1 MRPGRLGRG
10 PQVLKVAAAIRPP
23 GSAPASPAPARTWAI
38 RLSTLL
44 WAVLALCFL
53 AGVPVLLGATWLA
66 LPALLLLAALLALP
80 LAWLWRR
87 VWRPSRAR
95 RWSGTWLRGS
105 TGLWFL
111 LCGLAAAPVYWLAI
125 TTETRPAIVP
135 TVTLSNGPRTVVLQ
149 GMQHV
154 GAERFFQA
162 VVYDLE
168 KALADGYVL
177 AYEGVADSDPEADAW
192 FRQALTHGKDLGDSY
207 RELGKT
213 CGLTYQIDWFG
224 PVVADAKAH
233 PERHITMDVNTRAMK
248 QEYDRLMQSDPA
260 FAAAMRKREAEQD
273 KDDGDDGGSDFV
285 TRLIERQQA
294 GDEREH
300 ALAGTLCR
308 GIMTF
313 VMRQSSEG
321 GGGDMDPVVLD
332 FRNRHLAAQLLADPR
347 PKIYVTYG
355 AAHLPGV
362 MELIKRAPGWKVKS
376 VKWMRTIAAPEHL
389 EGRL

>member
-1 MRPGRLGRG
+1 M
-10 PQVLKVAAAIRPP
+10 VANAIPP
-23 GSAPASPAPARTWAI
+23 TGSTLAI

-44 WAVLALCFL
+44 WALLVLCFL
-53 AGVPVLLGATWLA
+53 AGLPVLLGATWLS
-66 LPALLLLAALLALP
+66 LPALLLLAALLAMP

-87 VWRPSRAR
+87 IWHPSRAR

-105 TGLWFL
+105 IGLWFL
-111 LCGLAAAPVYWLAI
+111 LCGLAATPVYWLAI

-135 TVTLSNGPRTVVLQ
+135 AITLSNGPRTVVLQ

-168 KALADGYVL
+168 KALAEGYVL

-213 CGLTYQIDWFG
+213 CGLTYQIDYFG
-224 PVVADAKAH
+224 PVVADAKTH
-233 PERHITMDVNTRAMK
+233 PERHVTMDVNTRAMK

-260 FAAAMRKREAEQD
+260 FAAAMRKRDAEQD
-273 KDDGDDGGSDFV
+273 PEDDGGSDFV
-285 TRLIERQQA
+285 TRLIEWQRA
-294 GDEREH
+294 GGESQH

-313 VMRQSSEG
+313 VMRKSSE

-332 FRNRHLAAQLLADPR
+332 FRNRHLATQLLTDPR

-362 MELIKRAPGWKVKS
+362 MALMQREPGWKVES

>member
-1 MRPGRLGRG
+1 M
-10 PQVLKVAAAIRPP
+10 AAAISPAALP
-23 GSAPASPAPARTWAI
+23 PASTWAV

-44 WAVLALCFL
+44 WAALVMCFL
-53 AGVPVLLGATWLA
+53 AALPVLLGATWLA
-66 LPALLLLAALLALP
+66 LLALLLLAALLALP

-95 RWSGTWLRGS
+95 PWSGTWLRGS

-111 LCGLAAAPVYWLAI
+111 LCGLAAAPVYYLAI
-125 TTETRPAIVP
+125 VTETRPAIVP

-192 FRQALTHGKDLGDSY
+192 FRQALPHGKDLGDSY
-207 RELGKT
+207 RTLGKT
-213 CGLTYQIDWFG
+213 CGLSYQIDYFG
-224 PVVADAKAH
+224 PLVADAKVH
-233 PERHITMDVNTRAMK
+233 PERHVTMDVTTRAMK

-260 FAAAMRKREAEQD
+260 FAAAVRKQD
-273 KDDGDDGGSDFV
+273 AQRKTDDGDEGSDFV
-285 TRLIERQQA
+285 TGLIERQKA
-294 GDEREH
+294 GDERQH
-300 ALAGTLCR
+300 VLAGTLCR

-313 VMRQSSEG
+313 VMRKSSE

-332 FRNRHLAAQLLADPR
+332 FRNRHLATQLLADTR

-362 MELIKRAPGWKVKS
+362 MALMQREPGWKVES

>member
-1 MRPGRLGRG
+1 M
-10 PQVLKVAAAIRPP
+10 AAAIHPAAP
-23 GSAPASPAPARTWAI
+23 APASTWAI

-44 WAVLALCFL
+44 WAALLLCFL
-53 AGVPVLLGATWLA
+53 AGLPVLLGATWLS

-80 LAWLWRR
+80 MAWLWRR
-87 VWRPSRAR
+87 IWRPARTR
-95 RWSGTWLRGS
+95 RWSGTWLRSS
-105 TGLWFL
+105 TGIWFL

-233 PERHITMDVNTRAMK
+233 PERHVTMDVNTRAMK

-260 FAAAMRKREAEQD
+260 FAAAMRQRDAEQKTED
-273 KDDGDDGGSDFV
+273 DDDGSDIV
-285 TRLIERQQA
+285 TRLIAWQKA
-294 GDEREH
+294 GDARQLT
-300 ALAGTLCR
+300 LAGTLCR
-308 GIMTF
+308 GIMTY
-313 VMRQSSEG
+313 VMRRSSEG
-321 GGGDMDPVVLD
+321 GGGDMDAVVLD
-332 FRNRHLAAQLLADPR
+332 FRNRHLATQLLADAR

-362 MELIKRAPGWKVKS
+362 MALMQREPGWKVES

>member
-1 MRPGRLGRG
+1 M
-10 PQVLKVAAAIRPP
+10 AATTAPP
-23 GSAPASPAPARTWAI
+23 PPAPAGTWAI

-44 WAVLALCFL
+44 WAALALCFL
-53 AGVPVLLGATWLA
+53 AALPVLLAASWLA
-66 LPALLLLAALLALP
+66 LPALLLPAALLAWP

-87 VWRPSRAR
+87 LWRPARAR
-95 RWSGTWLRGS
+95 PWSGSWLRGS
-105 TGLWFL
+105 AGLWFL
-111 LCGLAAAPVYWLAI
+111 LCGLAAAPVYYLAI
-125 TTETRPAIVP
+125 ATETRPAIVP
-135 TVTLSNGPRTVVLQ
+135 TVTLSNGPRTLVLQ

-154 GAERFFQA
+154 GAERFFRA

-177 AYEGVADSDPEADAW
+177 AYEGVSDSDPEADAW

-207 RELGKT
+207 RTLGKT
-213 CGLTYQIDWFG
+213 CGLSYQIDWFG
-224 PVVADAKAH
+224 PVVADASAH
-233 PERHITMDVNTRAMK
+233 PERHVTMDVNTRAMK
-248 QEYDRLMQSDPA
+248 QEYDRLLQSDPA
-260 FAAAMRKREAEQD
+260 FAAAMRKRDAEQQA
-273 KDDGDDGGSDFV
+273 DDDSPDIV
-285 TRLIERQQA
+285 ARIVEWQQA
-294 GDEREH
+294 GGERQH

-308 GIMTF
+308 GIMSL
-313 VMRQSSEG
+313 VMRKSAEG

-332 FRNRHLAAQLLADPR
+332 FRNRHLATQLLADPR

-362 MELIKRAPGWKVKS
+362 MALIQREPGWKVES

>member
-1 MRPGRLGRG
+1 M
-10 PQVLKVAAAIRPP
+10 AAAVPPP
-23 GSAPASPAPARTWAI
+23 GSGPATRTLAI

-44 WAVLALCFL
+44 WAVLLLCFL
-53 AGVPVLLGATWLA
+53 AGLPVLLGATWLS
-66 LPALLLLAALLALP
+66 LPALLLIAALLALP

-87 VWRPSRAR
+87 IWRPARAR

-105 TGLWFL
+105 VGLWFL
-111 LCGLAAAPVYWLAI
+111 LCGLAAAPVYFLAI

-154 GAERFFQA
+154 GAERFYQA

-192 FRQALTHGKDLGDSY
+192 FRKTLSHGKDLGDSY

-213 CGLTYQIDWFG
+213 CGLSYQIDYFG

-233 PERHITMDVNTRAMK
+233 PERHVTMDVNTRAMK

-260 FAAAMRKREAEQD
+260 FADAMRKRDEEQD
-273 KDDGDDGGSDFV
+273 AAADDDAPDFV
-285 TRLIERQQA
+285 TRLIERQKA
-294 GDEREH
+294 GDERQN

-313 VMRQSSEG
+313 VMRQATPG
-321 GGGDMDPVVLD
+321 GTGNEMDPVVLT
-332 FRNRHLAAQLLADPR
+332 FRNQRLATQLLTDPR
-347 PKIYVTYG
+347 EKIYVTYG

-362 MELIKRAPGWKVKS
+362 MELIRREPGWKVES

>member
-1 MRPGRLGRG
+1 MAATSLPGG
-10 PQVLKVAAAIRPP
+10 
-23 GSAPASPAPARTWAI
+23 SPATRTLAI

-44 WAVLALCFL
+44 WAVLLLCFL
-53 AGVPVLLGATWLA
+53 AGLPVLLGATWLS
-66 LPALLLLAALLALP
+66 LLALLLFAALLALP

-87 VWRPSRAR
+87 IWRPARER

-105 TGLWFL
+105 VGLWFL
-111 LCGLAAAPVYWLAI
+111 LCGLAAAPVYFLAI
-125 TTETRPAIVP
+125 TTETQPAIVP
-135 TVTLSNGPRTVVLQ
+135 TVTLSNGTRTVVLQ

-154 GAERFFQA
+154 GAERFYKA

-177 AYEGVADSDPEADAW
+177 AYEGVANSDPEADAW
-192 FRQALTHGKDLGDSY
+192 FRKTLSHGKDLGDSY

-213 CGLTYQIDWFG
+213 CGLSYQIDYFG

-233 PERHITMDVNTRAMK
+233 PERHVTMDVNTRAMK

-260 FAAAMRKREAEQD
+260 FAASMRKRDEEQD
-273 KDDGDDGGSDFV
+273 AATDDDAPDFV
-285 TRLIERQQA
+285 TRLIERQKA
-294 GDEREH
+294 GDERQN

-313 VMRQSSEG
+313 VMRQATTG
-321 GGGDMDPVVLD
+321 GTGNDMDPVVLT
-332 FRNRHLAAQLLADPR
+332 FRNRHLATQLLADPR
-347 PKIYVTYG
+347 EKIYVTYG

-362 MELIKRAPGWKVKS
+362 MDLIRREPGWEVES
-376 VKWMRTIAAPEHL
+376 IKWMRTIAAPEHL

>member
-1 MRPGRLGRG
+1 M
-10 PQVLKVAAAIRPP
+10 AAAVPPP
-23 GSAPASPAPARTWAI
+23 GSGPATRTLAI

-44 WAVLALCFL
+44 WAVLLLCFL
-53 AGVPVLLGATWLA
+53 AGLPVLMGATWLS

-87 VWRPSRAR
+87 IWRPARAR

-105 TGLWFL
+105 VGLWFL
-111 LCGLAAAPVYWLAI
+111 LCGLAAAPVYFLAI
-125 TTETRPAIVP
+125 TTETQPAIVP

-154 GAERFFQA
+154 GAERFYQA

-192 FRQALTHGKDLGDSY
+192 FRKTLSHGKDLGDSY

-213 CGLTYQIDWFG
+213 CGLSYQIDYFG

-233 PERHITMDVNTRAMK
+233 PERHVTMDVNTRAMK

-260 FAAAMRKREAEQD
+260 FADAMRKRDEEQD
-273 KDDGDDGGSDFV
+273 AAADDDAPDFV
-285 TRLIERQQA
+285 TRLIERQKA
-294 GDEREH
+294 GDERQN

-313 VMRQSSEG
+313 VMRQATPG
-321 GGGDMDPVVLD
+321 GTGNDMDPVVLT
-332 FRNRHLAAQLLADPR
+332 FRNQRLATQLLTDPR
-347 PKIYVTYG
+347 EKIYVTYG

-362 MELIKRAPGWKVKS
+362 MDLIKREPGWKVES

>member
-1 MRPGRLGRG
+1 MA
-10 PQVLKVAAAIRPP
+10 VAVPPP
-23 GSAPASPAPARTWAI
+23 GSGPATRTLAI

-44 WAVLALCFL
+44 WAVLLLCFL
-53 AGVPVLLGATWLA
+53 AGLPVLLDATWLA
-66 LPALLLLAALLALP
+66 LPALLLMAALLALP
-80 LAWLWRR
+80 MAWLWRR
-87 VWRPSRAR
+87 IWRPARAR
-95 RWSGTWLRGS
+95 RWFGTWLHGS
-105 TGLWFL
+105 VGLWFL
-111 LCGLAAAPVYWLAI
+111 LCGLAAAPVYFLAI
-125 TTETRPAIVP
+125 TTETQPAIVP

-154 GAERFFQA
+154 GAERFYQA

-192 FRQALTHGKDLGDSY
+192 FRRTLSHGKDLGDSY

-213 CGLTYQIDWFG
+213 CGLSYQIDYFG

-233 PERHITMDVNTRAMK
+233 PERHVTMDVNTRAMK
-248 QEYDRLMQSDPA
+248 QEYDRLMQSDPD
-260 FAAAMRKREAEQD
+260 FAAAMRQRDEEQAAPA
-273 KDDGDDGGSDFV
+273 DDDAPDFV
-285 TRLIERQQA
+285 TRLIERQKA
-294 GDEREH
+294 GGERQN

-313 VMRQSSEG
+313 VMRQATTG
-321 GGGDMDPVVLD
+321 GTGNDMDPVVLT
-332 FRNRHLAAQLLADPR
+332 FRNRHLATQLLTDPR
-347 PKIYVTYG
+347 EKIYVTYG

-362 MELIKRAPGWKVKS
+362 MDLIKREPGWRVES

>member
-1 MRPGRLGRG
+1 M
-10 PQVLKVAAAIRPP
+10 AAAVPPP
-23 GSAPASPAPARTWAI
+23 GSGPATRTLAI

-44 WAVLALCFL
+44 WAVLLLCFL
-53 AGVPVLLGATWLA
+53 AGLPVLMGATWLS
-66 LPALLLLAALLALP
+66 LPALLLIAALLALP

-87 VWRPSRAR
+87 IWRPARAR

-105 TGLWFL
+105 VGLWFL
-111 LCGLAAAPVYWLAI
+111 LCGLAAAPVYFLAI

-154 GAERFFQA
+154 GAERFYQA

-192 FRQALTHGKDLGDSY
+192 FRKTLSHGKDLGDSY

-213 CGLTYQIDWFG
+213 CGLSYQIDYFG

-233 PERHITMDVNTRAMK
+233 PERHVTMDVNTRAMK

-260 FAAAMRKREAEQD
+260 FADAMRKRDEEQD
-273 KDDGDDGGSDFV
+273 AAADDDAPDFV
-285 TRLIERQQA
+285 TRLIERQKA
-294 GDEREH
+294 GDERQN

-313 VMRQSSEG
+313 VMRQATPG
-321 GGGDMDPVVLD
+321 GTGNEMDPVVLT
-332 FRNRHLAAQLLADPR
+332 FRNQRLATQLLTDPR
-347 PKIYVTYG
+347 EKIYVTYG

-362 MELIKRAPGWKVKS
+362 MELIRREPGWKVES

>member
-1 MRPGRLGRG
+1 M
-10 PQVLKVAAAIRPP
+10 AAAAPLP
-23 GSAPASPAPARTWAI
+23 GSGPATRTLAI

-44 WAVLALCFL
+44 WAVLLLCFL
-53 AGVPVLLGATWLA
+53 AGLPVLLGATWLS
-66 LPALLLLAALLALP
+66 LPALLLIAALLALP

-87 VWRPSRAR
+87 IWRPARAR

-105 TGLWFL
+105 VGLWFL
-111 LCGLAAAPVYWLAI
+111 LCGLAAAPVYFLAI

-154 GAERFFQA
+154 GAERFYQA

-192 FRQALTHGKDLGDSY
+192 FRKTLSHGKDLGGSY

-213 CGLTYQIDWFG
+213 CGLSYQIDYFG

-233 PERHITMDVNTRAMK
+233 PERHVTMDVNTRAMK

-260 FAAAMRKREAEQD
+260 FAAAMRQRDAEQD
-273 KDDGDDGGSDFV
+273 TATDDDAPDFV
-285 TRLIERQQA
+285 TRLIERQKA
-294 GDEREH
+294 GDERQNV
-300 ALAGTLCR
+300 LAGTLCR

-313 VMRQSSEG
+313 VMRQASTG
-321 GGGDMDPVVLD
+321 GTGNDMDPVVLT
-332 FRNRHLAAQLLADPR
+332 FRNRHLATQLLTDPR
-347 PKIYVTYG
+347 EKIYVTYG

-362 MELIKRAPGWKVKS
+362 MELIRREPGWKVES

>member
-1 MRPGRLGRG
+1 MATADPLAGRG
-10 PQVLKVAAAIRPP
+10 PATSTLAIRF
-23 GSAPASPAPARTWAI
+23 
-38 RLSTLL
+38 STLL
-44 WAVLALCFL
+44 WAALLLCFL
-53 AGVPVLLGATWLA
+53 AGLPILLGATWLS

-95 RWSGTWLRGS
+95 RWSGSWVRGS
-105 TGLWFL
+105 VGLWFL
-111 LCGLAAAPVYWLAI
+111 LCGLAAAPVYYLAI

-177 AYEGVADSDPEADAW
+177 AYEGVADSDAEADAW
-192 FRQALTHGKDLGDSY
+192 FRKTLSHGKDLGDSY

-213 CGLTYQIDWFG
+213 CGLSYQIDYFG
-224 PVVADAKAH
+224 PVAADAKAH
-233 PERHITMDVNTRAMK
+233 PERHVTMDVNTRAMK
-248 QEYDRLMQSDPA
+248 DEYDRLMKSDPA
-260 FAAAMRKREAEQD
+260 FAAAMRKQEEAQANPA
-273 KDDGDDGGSDFV
+273 DDEAPDFV
-285 TRLIERQQA
+285 TGLIERQKA
-294 GDEREH
+294 GDERQN

-313 VMRQSSEG
+313 VMRQATEG
-321 GGGDMDPVVLD
+321 SGNDMDPVVLT
-332 FRNRHLAAQLLADPR
+332 FRNQHLAQQLLADKR
-347 PKIYVTYG
+347 EKIYVTYG

-362 MELIKRAPGWKVKS
+362 MDLIKREPGWRVES

>member
-1 MRPGRLGRG
+1 M
-10 PQVLKVAAAIRPP
+10 AAADPLP
-23 GSAPASPAPARTWAI
+23 GSGPATRTLAI

-44 WAVLALCFL
+44 WAVLLLCFL
-53 AGVPVLLGATWLA
+53 AGLPVLLGATWLS
-66 LPALLLLAALLALP
+66 LPALLLIAALLALP

-87 VWRPSRAR
+87 IWRPARAR

-105 TGLWFL
+105 VGLWFL
-111 LCGLAAAPVYWLAI
+111 LCGLAAAPVYFLAI
-125 TTETRPAIVP
+125 TTETQPAIVP

-154 GAERFFQA
+154 GAERFYQA

-192 FRQALTHGKDLGDSY
+192 FRKTLSHGKDLGDSY

-213 CGLTYQIDWFG
+213 CGLSYQIDYFG

-233 PERHITMDVNTRAMK
+233 PERHVTMDVNTRAMK

-260 FAAAMRKREAEQD
+260 FAAAMRKRDEEQD
-273 KDDGDDGGSDFV
+273 AASDDDAPDFV
-285 TRLIERQQA
+285 TRLIERQKA
-294 GDEREH
+294 GDERQN

-313 VMRQSSEG
+313 VMRQATTG
-321 GGGDMDPVVLD
+321 GTGNDMDPVVLT
-332 FRNRHLAAQLLADPR
+332 FRNQRLATQLLTDPR
-347 PKIYVTYG
+347 EKIYVTYG

-362 MELIKRAPGWKVKS
+362 MELIRREPGWKVES

>member
-1 MRPGRLGRG
+1 MKA
-10 PQVLKVAAAIRPP
+10 VDTLKPT
-23 GSAPASPAPARTWAI
+23 STLAI

-44 WAVLALCFL
+44 WSVLVLCFL
-53 AGVPVLLGATWLA
+53 AGLPVLLGATWLS
-66 LPALLLLAALLALP
+66 LPMLLLLAALLSLP
-80 LAWLWRR
+80 LVWLWRR
-87 VWRPSRAR
+87 IWLPSRAR
-95 RWSGTWLRGS
+95 HWTGTWLRG
-105 TGLWFL
+105 GLGMWFL
-111 LCGLAAAPVYWLAI
+111 LSGLAAAPVYWLAI
-125 TTETRPAIVP
+125 ITETRPAIVP
-135 TVTLSNGPRTVVLQ
+135 TVTLSNGTRTIVLQ

-192 FRQALTHGKDLGDSY
+192 FRQVLTHGKDLGDSY

-213 CGLTYQIDWFG
+213 CGLTYQIDYFG

-233 PERHITMDVNTRAMK
+233 PDRHVTMDVTTRAMK

-260 FAAAMRKREAEQD
+260 FAASMRKRDAEQNSND
-273 KDDGDDGGSDFV
+273 DDGSDIV
-285 TRLIERQQA
+285 TRLIEWQKA
-294 GDEREH
+294 GGESQH
-300 ALAGTLCR
+300 VLVGTVCR

-313 VMRQSSEG
+313 VMRKSSEG
-321 GGGDMDPVVLD
+321 GGDDMNPVVLE
-332 FRNRHLAAQLLADPR
+332 FRNRHLATQLLTDPR

-362 MELIKRAPGWKVKS
+362 MELMKKEPGWKVES
-376 VKWMRTIAAPEHL
+376 VKWMRTIAAPDHL

>member
-1 MRPGRLGRG
+1 MTATTP
-10 PQVLKVAAAIRPP
+10 PPSSEAAVP
-23 GSAPASPAPARTWAI
+23 APASTWAI

-44 WAVLALCFL
+44 WAALVLFFL
-53 AGVPVLLGATWLA
+53 ASLPVLLAATWLS
-66 LPALLLLAALLALP
+66 LPAVLLLAALLALP
-80 LAWLWRR
+80 LVWLWRR
-87 VWRPSRAR
+87 LWHPSRAR
-95 RWSGTWLRGS
+95 PWHSTWLRGS

-111 LCGLAAAPVYWLAI
+111 LCGLVAAPVYYLAI
-125 TTETRPAIVP
+125 VTETRPAIVP
-135 TVTLSNGPRTVVLQ
+135 TVTLTNGPRTVVLQ

-192 FRQALTHGKDLGDSY
+192 FRKALTHGKDLGDSY

-213 CGLTYQIDWFG
+213 CGLSYQIDYFG

-233 PERHITMDVNTRAMK
+233 PQRHVTMDVNTRAMK

-260 FAAAMRKREAEQD
+260 FAAAMRKHDVEQQAD
-273 KDDGDDGGSDFV
+273 DDGGSDFV
-285 TRLIERQQA
+285 ARLLEWQKASGDRQ
-294 GDEREH
+294 H

-313 VMRQSSEG
+313 VMRKSSEG
-321 GGGDMDPVVLD
+321 GGGDMDPVVLE
-332 FRNRHLAAQLLADPR
+332 FRNRHLATQLLTDPR
-347 PKIYVTYG
+347 EKIYVTYG

-362 MELIKRAPGWKVKS
+362 MALMQREPGWKIES

-389 EGRL
+389 QGKW

>member
-1 MRPGRLGRG
+1 M
-10 PQVLKVAAAIRPP
+10 AAAVPPP
-23 GSAPASPAPARTWAI
+23 GSDPATRTLAI

-44 WAVLALCFL
+44 WAVLLLCFL
-53 AGVPVLLGATWLA
+53 AGLPVLLGATWLS
-66 LPALLLLAALLALP
+66 LPALLLIAALLALP

-87 VWRPSRAR
+87 IWRPARAR
-95 RWSGTWLRGS
+95 RWSGTWLHGS
-105 TGLWFL
+105 VGLWFL
-111 LCGLAAAPVYWLAI
+111 LCGLAAAPVYFLAI
-125 TTETRPAIVP
+125 TTETQPAIVP

-154 GAERFFQA
+154 GAERFYQA

-192 FRQALTHGKDLGDSY
+192 FRKTLSHGKDLGDSY

-213 CGLTYQIDWFG
+213 CGLSYQIDYFG

-233 PERHITMDVNTRAMK
+233 PERHVTMDVNTRAMK

-260 FAAAMRKREAEQD
+260 FAAAMRKRDEEQD
-273 KDDGDDGGSDFV
+273 AASDDDAPDFV
-285 TRLIERQQA
+285 TRLIERQKA
-294 GDEREH
+294 GDERQN

-313 VMRQSSEG
+313 VMRQATTG
-321 GGGDMDPVVLD
+321 GTGNDMDPVVLS
-332 FRNRHLAAQLLADPR
+332 FRNQRLAKQLLTDPR
-347 PKIYVTYG
+347 EKIYVTYG

-362 MELIKRAPGWKVKS
+362 MDLIKREPGWKVES

>member
-1 MRPGRLGRG
+1 MAD
-10 PQVLKVAAAIRPP
+10 AASLPN
-23 GSAPASPAPARTWAI
+23 SAPATRTLAI

-44 WAVLALCFL
+44 WALLLLCFL
-53 AGVPVLLGATWLA
+53 AGLPVLLGATWIS
-66 LPALLLLAALLALP
+66 LPALLLIAALLGLP
-80 LAWLWRR
+80 LALLWRR
-87 VWRPSRAR
+87 IWHPARAR
-95 RWSGTWLRGS
+95 RWTGTWLRGS
-105 TGLWFL
+105 VGLWFL
-111 LCGLAAAPVYWLAI
+111 LCGLAAAPVYFLAI
-125 TTETRPAIVP
+125 TTETQPAIVP

-154 GAERFFQA
+154 GAERFYQA

-192 FRQALTHGKDLGDSY
+192 FRKTLSHGKDLGDSY

-213 CGLTYQIDWFG
+213 CGLSYQIDYFG

-233 PERHITMDVNTRAMK
+233 PERHVTMDVNTRAMK
-248 QEYDRLMQSDPA
+248 QEYDRLMQSDPT
-260 FAAAMRKREAEQD
+260 FAAAMRKRDED
-273 KDDGDDGGSDFV
+273 KDAATDDDAPDFV
-285 TRLIERQQA
+285 TRLIERQKT
-294 GDEREH
+294 GDERQN

-313 VMRQSSEG
+313 VMRQATTG
-321 GGGDMDPVVLD
+321 GSDNDMEPVVLT
-332 FRNRHLAAQLLADPR
+332 FRNQHLAAQLLADPR
-347 PKIYVTYG
+347 EKIYVTYG

-362 MELIKRAPGWKVKS
+362 MDLIKREPGWKVES
-376 VKWMRTIAAPEHL
+376 IKWMRTIAAPEHL

>member
-1 MRPGRLGRG
+1 MAATSLPGG
-10 PQVLKVAAAIRPP
+10 
-23 GSAPASPAPARTWAI
+23 SPATRTLAI

-44 WAVLALCFL
+44 WAVLLLCFL
-53 AGVPVLLGATWLA
+53 AGLPVLLGATWLS
-66 LPALLLLAALLALP
+66 LLALLLFAALLALP

-87 VWRPSRAR
+87 IWRPARER

-105 TGLWFL
+105 VGLWFL
-111 LCGLAAAPVYWLAI
+111 LCGLAAAPVYFLAI
-125 TTETRPAIVP
+125 TTETQPAIVP

-154 GAERFFQA
+154 GAERFYKA

-177 AYEGVADSDPEADAW
+177 AYEGVANSDPEADAW
-192 FRQALTHGKDLGDSY
+192 FRKTLSHGKDLGDSY

-213 CGLTYQIDWFG
+213 CGLSYQIDYFG

-233 PERHITMDVNTRAMK
+233 PERHVTMDVNTRAMK

-260 FAAAMRKREAEQD
+260 FAASMRKRDEEQD
-273 KDDGDDGGSDFV
+273 AATDDDAPDFV
-285 TRLIERQQA
+285 TRLIERQKA
-294 GDEREH
+294 GDERQN

-313 VMRQSSEG
+313 VMRQATTG
-321 GGGDMDPVVLD
+321 GTGNDMDPVVLT
-332 FRNRHLAAQLLADPR
+332 FRNRHLATQLLADPR
-347 PKIYVTYG
+347 EKIYVTYG

-362 MELIKRAPGWKVKS
+362 MDLIRREPGWEVES
-376 VKWMRTIAAPEHL
+376 IKWMRTIAAPEHL

>member
-1 MRPGRLGRG
+1 M
-10 PQVLKVAAAIRPP
+10 AAAVPPP
-23 GSAPASPAPARTWAI
+23 GSGPATRTLAI

-44 WAVLALCFL
+44 WAVLLLCFL
-53 AGVPVLLGATWLA
+53 AGLPVLLGATWLS
-66 LPALLLLAALLALP
+66 LPALLLIAALLALP

-87 VWRPSRAR
+87 IWRPARAR

-105 TGLWFL
+105 VGLWFL
-111 LCGLAAAPVYWLAI
+111 LCGLAAAPVYFLAI

-154 GAERFFQA
+154 GAERFYQA

-192 FRQALTHGKDLGDSY
+192 FRKTLSHGKDLGDSY

-213 CGLTYQIDWFG
+213 CGLSYQIDYFG

-233 PERHITMDVNTRAMK
+233 PERHVTMDVNTRAMK

-260 FAAAMRKREAEQD
+260 FADAMRKRDEEQD
-273 KDDGDDGGSDFV
+273 AAADDDAPDFV
-285 TRLIERQQA
+285 TRLIERQKA
-294 GDEREH
+294 GDERQN

-313 VMRQSSEG
+313 VMRQATPG
-321 GGGDMDPVVLD
+321 GTGNDMDPVVLT
-332 FRNRHLAAQLLADPR
+332 FRNQRLATQLLTDPR
-347 PKIYVTYG
+347 EKIYVTYG

-362 MELIKRAPGWKVKS
+362 MDLIKREPGWKVES

>member
-1 MRPGRLGRG
+1 M
-10 PQVLKVAAAIRPP
+10 AAIAPLP
-23 GSAPASPAPARTWAI
+23 GNVPASSTLAI

-44 WAVLALCFL
+44 WAVLVLGFL
-53 AGVPVLLGATWLA
+53 AGVPVLVGATWLS

-80 LAWLWRR
+80 LVWVWRR
-87 VWRPSRAR
+87 IWHPSRAH
-95 RWSGTWLRGS
+95 RWPGTWLRGS
-105 TGLWFL
+105 VGLWFL
-111 LCGLAAAPVYWLAI
+111 LCGLAAAPVYFLAI
-125 TTETRPAIVP
+125 TTETKPAIVP

-154 GAERFFQA
+154 GAERFYQA

-192 FRQALTHGKDLGDSY
+192 FRKTMSHGKDLGDSY

-213 CGLTYQIDWFG
+213 CGLSYQIDYFG

-233 PERHITMDVNTRAMK
+233 PERHVTMDVNTRAMK

-260 FAAAMRKREAEQD
+260 FATAMRKRDEDQD
-273 KDDGDDGGSDFV
+273 AAADDDAPDFV
-285 TRLIERQQA
+285 TRLIERQKA
-294 GDEREH
+294 GDERQN

-313 VMRQSSEG
+313 VMRRATTG
-321 GGGDMDPVVLD
+321 GSGNEMDPVVLT
-332 FRNRHLAAQLLADPR
+332 FRNQRLATQLLTDPR
-347 PKIYVTYG
+347 DKIYVTYG

-362 MELIKRAPGWKVKS
+362 MDLIRREPGWKVES

>member
-1 MRPGRLGRG
+1 MGHINASN
-10 PQVLKVAAAIRPP
+10 VA
-23 GSAPASPAPARTWAI
+23 SAPSPPVASTLSI

-44 WAVLALCFL
+44 WAVLVLCFL
-53 AGVPVLLGATWLA
+53 AGLPVLLAVTWLA
-66 LPALLLLAALLALP
+66 LPPLLLFAALLALP

-87 VWRPSRAR
+87 IWPPAR
-95 RWSGTWLRGS
+95 RRPWSVTWLRGS

-111 LCGLAAAPVYWLAI
+111 LCGLAGAPVYYLAI

-135 TVTLSNGPRTVVLQ
+135 TVTLSNGTRSIVLQ

-168 KALADGYVL
+168 KALAEGYVL

-192 FRQALTHGKDLGDSY
+192 FRKALTHGKDLGDSY
-207 RELGKT
+207 RALGKT
-213 CGLTYQIDWFG
+213 CGLTYQIDYFG

-233 PERHITMDVNTRAMK
+233 PERHVTMDVNTRAMK
-248 QEYDRLMQSDPA
+248 QEYDRLLQSDPA
-260 FAAAMRKREAEQD
+260 FAAAMLKREKEQAA
-273 KDDGDDGGSDFV
+273 DDGDDGADFV
-285 TRLIERQQA
+285 SRLIERQQG
-294 GDEREH
+294 GDTRQS

-308 GIMTF
+308 GIMTL
-313 VMRQSSEG
+313 VMRSASER
-321 GGGDMDPVVLD
+321 GGGDLDPVVLD

-347 PKIYVTYG
+347 PKIYLTYG

-362 MELIKRAPGWKVKS
+362 MGLMQRAPGWKVES

-389 EGRL
+389 EGKF